1 MARER
6 MVTRTVELSVCEVMC
21 MNTVTA
27 EVEIHTYEIGGG
39 LTEEKALLKAIRKLY
54 ETATFKCVAI
64 SKVTQREILYG
75 MSESKFIEL
84 ASILP
89 PRGTKGAEG

>member
-21 MNTVTA
+21 MNTTTA
-27 EVEIHTYEIGGG
+27 EVQIRTFEIGGG
-39 LTEEKALLKAIRKLY
+39 LSDEKALLKAIKKLY
-54 ETATFKCVAI
+54 ETDTFKCVAI

-75 MSESKFIEL
+75 MPESRFIEL
-84 ASILP
+84 ATILP
-89 PRGTKGAEG
+89 PRGAKGAEG

>member
-6 MVTRTVELSVCEVMC
+6 YVTRTVNVAVCEVMC
-21 MNTVTA
+21 MDINTA
-27 EVEIHTYEIGGG
+27 EVQIMSYEIGGG
-39 LTEEKALLKAIRKLY
+39 LSDEKDLMKAIRKLY

-64 SKVTQREILYG
+64 RSVATKEILYG
-75 MSESKFIEL
+75 MPETEFIKL
-84 ASILP
+84 AKVLP

>member
-21 MNTVTA
+21 MDTKTA
-27 EVEIHTYEIGGG
+27 EVKICTYEIGGG
-39 LTEEKALLKAIRKLY
+39 LTDERALMKAIKKLY
-54 ETATFKCVAI
+54 ETNTFKCVAI

-75 MSESKFIEL
+75 MPESKFIEL
-84 ASILP
+84 ATILP
-89 PRGTKGAEG
+89 PRGTKGVEG